1 MEAFSI
7 SFKRTFERIAEFI
20 SIFDSL
26 STVMTLPTAP
36 SSSVP
41 PELLVDS
48 SSDIQKSR
56 SPSRFWIGFCACSL
70 LLIPGLAIAR
80 LRFSGAAQ
88 GETADQTERTELLP
102 VETLTLNPVTSY
114 EIARAYTGDIAAQRA
129 SDLGFERSGQLVEVL
144 VREGQRVAANQPLAQ
159 LDTQNLQAQRLQLE
173 AEIARASALLTELKT
188 GPRVEDIVAAQA
200 AVRYLE
206 QQLLLQQAQYSRR
219 EYLFEEGAI
228 SAEELDEFSFG
239 QNALEARLDR
249 ERSNLVELQNGTRHE
264 QIAAQVALV
273 QQLEASLADLD
284 VTIGKSTLRAPFD
297 GIIAAQSVDEGT
309 VVGAGQS
316 VIELVE
322 AVNLEARIGIPA
334 ATATQL
340 QMGDS
345 EEVRLGG
352 QVYPATIAAI
362 LPTVDFETRT
372 QTVVFQLE
380 QVTPA
385 QVAPGQTAR
394 VELVE
399 TVPTDGFWL
408 PTDALT
414 QGIRGLWNCYVV
426 TQPEAGDHNTYVV
439 QQKAVEILH
448 QTGDRVLV
456 RGTLQPGDRV
466 VASGTH
472 RLVSG
477 QQVNPL

>member
-1 MEAFSI
+1 
-7 SFKRTFERIAEFI
+7 
-20 SIFDSL
+20 
-26 STVMTLPTAP
+26 
-36 SSSVP
+36 
-41 PELLVDS
+41 
-48 SSDIQKSR
+48 
-56 SPSRFWIGFCACSL
+56 
-70 LLIPGLAIAR
+70 PGLAMVR
-80 LRFSGAAQ
+80 LRFSDAAQ
-88 GETADQTERTELLP
+88 GVTADQTEQTALLP
-102 VETLTLNPVTSY
+102 VETLILNPVNSY

-129 SDLGFERSGQLVEVL
+129 SDLGFERSGQLIEVL
-144 VREGQRVAANQPLAQ
+144 VREGQAVAANQPLAQ
-159 LDTQNLQAQRLQLE
+159 LDTQNLQAQRLRTG
-173 AEIARASALLTELKT
+173 AEIAQASALLNELES
-188 GPRVEDIVAAQA
+188 GPRVENIAAAQA
-200 AVRYLE
+200 AVRDLE

-239 QNALEARLDR
+239 QGTLQARLDR

-297 GIIAAQSVDEGT
+297 GIISAQSIDEGT
-309 VVGAGQS
+309 VIEAGQP

-334 ATATQL
+334 TTASQL
-340 QMGDS
+340 QVGDR
-345 EEVRLGG
+345 EEVRLDG

-362 LPTVDFETRT
+362 LPTIDFETRT

-380 QVTPA
+380 NTTPA

-399 TVPTDGFWL
+399 TVLADGFWL

-426 TQPEAGDHNTYVV
+426 TQATEGDRDIYTV
-439 QQKAVEILH
+439 QQKAVEVLH
-448 QTGDRVLV
+448 QTGDRVMV

-466 VASGTH
+466 VISGTH

-477 QQVNPL
+477 QQVNPS